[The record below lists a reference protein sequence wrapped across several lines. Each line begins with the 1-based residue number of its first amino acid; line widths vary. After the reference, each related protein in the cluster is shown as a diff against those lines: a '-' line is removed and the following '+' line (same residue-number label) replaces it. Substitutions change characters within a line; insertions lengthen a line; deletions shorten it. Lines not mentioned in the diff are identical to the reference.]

1 MKSTPVIKCLL
12 AALIVSVSLGISS
25 ASVQEFESSIG
36 TIKIDIPYAVE
47 LGDMSGND
55 SLQLVEPGTTKP
67 IISINLWDSAMYK
80 QLYPTFQEFAESFVG
95 TGHEFE
101 EMTTDEGKPMLF
113 SVIQEGKDREG
124 DPIYGFRGYIDD
136 SEQNGKYVVI
146 HAPSRAVYQ
155 GKVIATYTKEQ
166 FAAICK
172 SFAVE

>member
-12 AALIVSVSLGISS
+12 AVLIVSVSLGISS

-113 SVIQEGKDREG
+113 SVIQEGTDREG
-124 DPIYGFRGYIDD
+124 SDLRIPRVYRRFRAKREVCSNSCAQQG
-136 SEQNGKYVVI
+136 SLSRKSHSHI
-146 HAPSRAVYQ
+146 HQ
-155 GKVIATYTKEQ
+155 GTVCRNLQIL
-166 FAAICK
+166 CG
-172 SFAVE
+172 